1 MVGRNDRDGDS
12 RKPET
17 TRKGD
22 RGGASDMND
31 GGRGTNTVSTTLKPP
46 KRPRD
51 GDGQD

>member
-1 MVGRNDRDGDS
+1 MVGRKDRDGGD

-22 RGGASDMND
+22 RGGSVDMNE
-31 GGRGTNTVSTTLKPP
+31 GNRGPYTVSQTVKPP